1 MSPIRKKY
9 EINAPLTIV
18 WKALVD
24 PALIEQ
30 WGAGPAEMDHKVGTE
45 FVLCGG
51 NIHGKNLAV
60 EEERKLVQEWY
71 TNNWLTPSKVT
82 ISLTQKSGKTIV
94 SLEHKNVP
102 EKEYNDIRDGWD
114 TFYFGEI
121 KKLLE
126 K

>member
-9 EINAPLTIV
+9 EIHAPLTSV

-24 PALIEQ
+24 PLIIAQ

-45 FVLCGG
+45 FVLWGG
-51 NIHGKNLAV
+51 DIHGKNLAV

-71 TNNWLTPSKVT
+71 TKNWLSPSRVT
-82 ISLTQKSGKTIV
+82 IALMHKNGTTIV

-102 EKEYNDIRDGWD
+102 EKEYNEIRDGWD

-121 KKLLE
+121 KKFLE